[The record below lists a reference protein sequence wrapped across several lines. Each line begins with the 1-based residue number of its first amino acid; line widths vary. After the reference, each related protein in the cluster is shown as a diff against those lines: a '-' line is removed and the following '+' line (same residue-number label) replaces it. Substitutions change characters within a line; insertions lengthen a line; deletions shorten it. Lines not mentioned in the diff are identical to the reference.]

1 MQLSHYHAMQ
11 QEVMQG
17 ETLYQAKFARNTDM
31 QEAESINNIVIRYSK
46 EQNRITRPSWSLHYL
61 EKKVRTT
68 LCILRPAERPAYRL
82 LDLLNVTHSRL

>member
-46 EQNRITRPSWSLHYL
+46 EQNRVTRPSWSLHYL
-61 EKKVRTT
+61 EKKFERRFAFYD
-68 LCILRPAERPAYRL
+68 RPN
-82 LDLLNVTHSRL
+82 DLPIGF